1 MIFALLLLQ
10 LVVYNAQGKHLLIK
24 TEDDVVKDDAT
35 PFNEEGSFYFF
46 ISIYHPNIARIAKN
60 CTGNAILVPLKWLIR
75 VYMYSCPNLVVAKME
90 ELISRPFVG
99 QI

>member
-35 PFNEEGSFYFF
+35 PFNEEGS
-46 ISIYHPNIARIAKN
+46 
-60 CTGNAILVPLKWLIR
+60 
-75 VYMYSCPNLVVAKME
+75 
-90 ELISRPFVG
+90 
-99 QI
+99 